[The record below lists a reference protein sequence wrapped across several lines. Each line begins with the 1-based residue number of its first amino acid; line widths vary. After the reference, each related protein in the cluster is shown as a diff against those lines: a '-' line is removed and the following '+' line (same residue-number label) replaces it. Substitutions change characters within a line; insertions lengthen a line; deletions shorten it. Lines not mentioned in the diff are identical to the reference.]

1 MWERPKQVV
10 SAMPVSLEEVP
21 GTMCNKNI
29 LRVWKHPVPTANA
42 ATVYARATRAS
53 SVEVHSVQLEATILC
68 AQQLHVIMVRWSE
81 QRMRLMLRD
90 APADLDLKAAA
101 ILKQVASHRALRP
114 IRGPVVTPVLA
125 QCQVL
130 VQHRCVCAMM
140 GILVAETN
148 CRLVVACTL
157 SARLLLVQMAIL
169 VAWVHLK

>member
-1 MWERPKQVV
+1 MWAQPKQAVF
-10 SAMPVSLEEVP
+10 AMPVSLAEVS
-21 GTMCNKNI
+21 GTTCNKNI
-29 LRVWKHPVPTANA
+29 LHVQKHHVPTANA

-101 ILKQVASHRALRP
+101 ILKQVASRRALRP